1 MKTIVFIC
9 TANIARSPMAQ
20 ILFNNKMVEMGLKK
34 YYQAESAGSWGVDDI
49 PAAIEGQQ
57 VMRQRGLDLSAHRSR
72 VVTQEIIENAD
83 LVLTMERGHK
93 EALKIEFPEK
103 SGKIFLLS
111 EIVNTIYDIED
122 PYNRGTEAFEETA
135 QELES
140 ILANGINEIL
150 KLAGPL
156 E

>member
-1 MKTIVFIC
+1 
-9 TANIARSPMAQ
+9 
-20 ILFNNKMVEMGLKK
+20 
-34 YYQAESAGSWGVDDI
+34 
-49 PAAIEGQQ
+49 
-57 VMRQRGLDLSAHRSR
+57 
-72 VVTQEIIENAD
+72 
-83 LVLTMERGHK
+83 
-93 EALKIEFPEK
+93 
-103 SGKIFLLS
+103 LLS